1 MPKEITMPTTPNFVS
16 SEFTLVRTI
25 GQTISPFTGQSK
37 TQEFDA
43 NFFQANVTLPPMN
56 KATAVNWQSFLAR
69 LKGPTNVFQFTD
81 PDAKTGS
88 GTQDSNDLKANKRIT
103 NTSVTLSFAGNTIT
117 AGASTFGSA
126 NVGDYIVVTGATNEA
141 NNGTH
146 KITTVTSA
154 TVVVVDNDLTT
165 ESNTASC
172 KVQQNIKGAQGLS
185 LLGDTN
191 SATGT
196 LAVGDYLGVLSGS
209 TTTDQPVQLV
219 MVTEVSTETSGTPN
233 KYSVGI
239 EPRLRQDIADNV
251 LVKFNNAKGL
261 FRLLET
267 DVTWS
272 ADVNSIYNISFSA
285 VESI

>member
-25 GQTISPFTGQSK
+25 GQTLSPFTGQTK
-37 TQEFDA
+37 VQEFDA
-43 NFFQANVTLPPMN
+43 NYIQASEQLPPMN
-56 KATAVNWQSFLAR
+56 KSTAVNWQSFLAR

-81 PDAKTGS
+81 PDCLS
-88 GTQDSNDLKANKRIT
+88 GTGTYDSDDLKGNKRVN
-103 NTSVTLSFAGNTIT
+103 NTSVTLSFSGNTIT
-117 AGASTFGSA
+117 AGASTFA
-126 NVGDYIVVTGATNEA
+126 NAVVGDYIVVTGATNEA

-146 KITTVTSA
+146 KITTKTSA
-154 TVVVVDNDLTT
+154 TVVVVDNDLTS
-165 ESNTASC
+165 ESSTASC

-185 LLGDTN
+185 LVGDTN

-196 LAVGDYLGVLSGS
+196 LAVGDYLGVLSGTL
-209 TTTDQPVQLV
+209 TTNQPVQLV

-239 EPRLRQDIADNV
+239 EPKLRQDIADNQ

-261 FRLLET
+261 FRLLES

-272 ADVNSIYNISFSA
+272 ANQASVYSISFSA
-285 VESI
+285 IESI

>member
-1 MPKEITMPTTPNFVS
+1 MSKEITMPTTPNFLS
-16 SEFTLVRTI
+16 SEFVLVRTI
-25 GQTISPFTGQSK
+25 GQTVSPFTGQQK

-43 NFFQANVTLPPMN
+43 NFWQATVSLPPLN
-56 KATAVNWQSFLAR
+56 RSTAVNWQSFLAR
-69 LKGPTNVFQFTD
+69 LKGPTNVVQFTD

-88 GTQDSNDLKANKRIT
+88 GTYDSNDLKANKRIDNT
-103 NTSVTLSFAGNTIT
+103 NVTLSFAGNTIT
-117 AGASTFGSA
+117 AEASTFGSA

-239 EPRLRQDIADNV
+239 EPKLRQDIADNV
-251 LVKFNNAKGL
+251 LIKFNNAKGL
-261 FRLLET
+261 FRLFDT
-267 DVTWS
+267 DVSWS
-272 ADVNSIYNISFSA
+272 ANRTSIYQISFVC
-285 VESI
+285 VEVI